1 MANFHAENGM
11 NGLPTWPDWCYAP
24 MSAAV
29 AIASG
34 GRNFLLLPVNQQ
46 QDIINSAQK
55 IFALATWRLSKE
67 VYQLD
72 PDFAQLLLSKLM
84 IWIFLRRFFT
94 ASLSLLLH
102 RSSRLV
108 FGAKP
113 IHGFF
118 VNLEYDVN
126 NGDRELRLYFYIK
139 MVLALAIPFI

>member
-1 MANFHAENGM
+1 MTQNLYPPMALLKKTAQQYPKAWELMANFHAENGM

-72 PDFAQLLLSKLM
+72 PDFAQLL
-84 IWIFLRRFFT
+84 FA

-108 FGAKP
+108 FWSQADSW
-113 IHGFF
+113 
-118 VNLEYDVN
+118 L
-126 NGDRELRLYFYIK
+126 LRKLGI
-139 MVLALAIPFI
+139 

>member
-108 FGAKP
+108 FWSQADSW
-113 IHGFF
+113 
-118 VNLEYDVN
+118 L
-126 NGDRELRLYFYIK
+126 LRKLGI
-139 MVLALAIPFI
+139 

>member
-1 MANFHAENGM
+1 MAQNLYPPMALLKKTAQQYPKAWELMANFHAENGM

-72 PDFAQLLLSKLM
+72 PDFAQLLFEQTNDLDIPSE
-84 IWIFLRRFFT
+84 IFFT

-108 FGAKP
+108 FWCQADSW
-113 IHGFF
+113 
-118 VNLEYDVN
+118 L
-126 NGDRELRLYFYIK
+126 LRKLGI
-139 MVLALAIPFI
+139 